1 MSTTEEIN
9 NPKPKVSWVKQ
20 LYYYL
25 VLGFSILALSIGS
38 YGFIRSNLTRFVF
51 TDIDDYSYA
60 YYPDAKCQA
69 LNSPKFE
76 SVDPITGQTKQTQP
90 DPNETQIR
98 TECEAK
104 ARNRQYQTDM
114 LNSILTL
121 VIAGTVL
128 ALHLKFLKLKD

>member
-1 MSTTEEIN
+1 MLTSDDIN
-9 NPKPKVSWVKQ
+9 YSKPKVSWVKQ

-51 TDIDDYSYA
+51 TEVDDFSYS

-69 LNSPKFE
+69 LNNVQQIPADLSD
-76 SVDPITGQTKQTQP
+76 SQLKQAQPTTDNTQL
-90 DPNETQIR
+90 R
-98 TECEAK
+98 AECETK

-121 VIAGTVL
+121 LIAGVVL

>member
-1 MSTTEEIN
+1 MPTTDDIN

-51 TDIDDYSYA
+51 TDIEDFSYS

-69 LNSPKFE
+69 LNNSRP
-76 SVDPITGQTKQTQP
+76 VDPSTGQLTPSKPTAEEDQL
-90 DPNETQIR
+90 R
-98 TECEAK
+98 TECENK

-121 VIAGTVL
+121 VIAGAVL

>member
-1 MSTTEEIN
+1 MHTSDDIN
-9 NPKPKVSWVKQ
+9 SPKPKVSWVKQ

-38 YGFIRSNLTRFVF
+38 YGFIRSNLTRYVF
-51 TDIDDYSYA
+51 TEIDDFSYS
-60 YYPDAKCQA
+60 YYPDAKCLA
-69 LNSPKFE
+69 LNNGRP
-76 SVDPITGQTKQTQP
+76 VDPNTGQSIPSQP
-90 DPNETQIR
+90 SAQEDQLR
-98 TECEAK
+98 AECENK

-121 VIAGTVL
+121 LIAGTVL